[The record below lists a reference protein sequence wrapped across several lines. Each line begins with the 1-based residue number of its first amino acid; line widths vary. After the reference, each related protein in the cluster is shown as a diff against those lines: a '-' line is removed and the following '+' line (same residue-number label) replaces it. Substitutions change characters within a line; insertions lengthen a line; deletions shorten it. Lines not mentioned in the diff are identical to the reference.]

1 MSAVAR
7 DQAFIVKEKKDSK
20 PVPPITKEQLKSI
33 KTDAAKYP
41 YNK

>member
-20 PVPPITKEQLKSI
+20 PIQPITKERLEAK
-33 KTDAAKYP
+33 KTNAAKYP
-41 YNK
+41 YKK

>member
-20 PVPPITKEQLKSI
+20 PIQPISKEQLEAK
-33 KTDAAKYP
+33 KANAAKYT
-41 YNK
+41 YKK